1 MKIAWFKRVI
11 SPEVGCYLSGYSTN
25 DISVAKTDDLY
36 MTGFCADDGERK
48 ILIISFDVNGMD
60 EWYTKRIR
68 KNCAEILGTDPSA
81 ILFTCTHNH
90 SGPETRSMRKAP
102 DHLNTGF
109 LKMVEDAIMEEV
121 KNLSNFRECSVYF
134 YSSKCDENR
143 NRRYTT
149 ACNNASFTAHR
160 REVVPIATEYA
171 DKELGELCFIDAETH
186 LPIYLIGNYAAHPLA
201 GHAPGF
207 GGKKISADYP
217 GAFREYVTAE
227 TGAECMFIS
236 GAAGDL
242 VPREDEIGGGAARQM
257 GINLAKAAIGG
268 LIDGPRNPGR
278 FGMPDAK
285 VGSLSKI
292 VKTTFRKHK
301 FGTLPQFYDDK
312 PVLDMEI
319 QMVSIGDVCFVGVP
333 GELCC
338 ELGQEIKWHSPFR
351 KAFIAYQA
359 TGHLGYIGSVNMM
372 IAGGYE
378 GNSQQFDSRCGLN
391 IVNAA
396 VDGMFELRE
405 SLFPLPEGVEDSY
418 PNYLKGPLVNIPANR

>member
-11 SPEVGCYLSGYSTN
+11 SPEVGCYLSGYSAN
-25 DISVAKTDDLY
+25 DISVGKTDDLY

-68 KNCAEILGTDPSA
+68 KNCAEVLGIDPSGV
-81 ILFTCTHNH
+81 LFTCTHNH
-90 SGPETRSMRKAP
+90 SGPETRSMRKFP
-102 DHLNTGF
+102 DHLNTPY
-109 LKMVEDAIMEEV
+109 LEMVENAIMEEV
-121 KNLSNFRECSVYF
+121 KNLSDFRDCNVFF

-171 DKELGELCFIDAETH
+171 DKEFGQLCFIEKETGS
-186 LPIYLIGNYAAHPLA
+186 PVYIIGNYAAHPLA

-217 GAFREYVTAE
+217 GFFRTFVTEE

-242 VPREDEIGGGAARQM
+242 VPKEDEMGTRAASQM
-257 GINLAKAAIGG
+257 GFNLAKAAIGG
-268 LIDGPRNPGR
+268 LIDAPRNPAR

-292 VKTTFRKHK
+292 VKTRFRKHK
-301 FGTLPQFYDDK
+301 FGTLPTFYDDK
-312 PVLDMEI
+312 QELDMELQI
-319 QMVSIGDVCFVGVP
+319 LSIGDVCFVGVP

-351 KAFIAYQA
+351 KAYIAYQA
-359 TGHLGYIGSVNMM
+359 TGHVGYIGSVNMM
-372 IAGGYE
+372 ISGGYE
-378 GNSQQFDSRCGLN
+378 GNSQQFDSRCGLAL
-391 IVNAA
+391 VNGA

-405 SLFPLPEGVEDSY
+405 SLFPVPEGVEDSY

>member
-1 MKIAWFKRVI
+1 
-11 SPEVGCYLSGYSTN
+11 
-25 DISVAKTDDLY
+25 
-36 MTGFCADDGERK
+36 
-48 ILIISFDVNGMD
+48 
-60 EWYTKRIR
+60 
-68 KNCAEILGTDPSA
+68 
-81 ILFTCTHNH
+81 
-90 SGPETRSMRKAP
+90 MRKFP
-102 DHLNTGF
+102 DHLNTEF

-121 KNLSNFRECSVYF
+121 KKLSNFRECSVYF

-149 ACNNASFTAHR
+149 ACNNATFTPHR
-160 REVVPIATEYA
+160 REVAQIATEYA
-171 DKELGELCFIDAETH
+171 DKELGELCFIDSETH
-186 LPIYLIGNYAAHPLA
+186 LPIYVIGNYAAHPLA

-242 VPREDEIGGGAARQM
+242 VPKEDELGGGAARQM

-278 FGMPDAK
+278 FGMPEAK

-292 VKTTFRKHK
+292 VKTRFRKHK
-301 FGTLPQFYDDK
+301 FCTLPQFYDDK
-312 PVLDMEI
+312 PELDMEI

-351 KAFIAYQA
+351 KAFIAYNS
-359 TGHLGYIGSVNMM
+359 TGYLDYIGHANMLVS
-372 IAGGYE
+372 GGYE
-378 GNSQQFDSRCGLN
+378 GNCQLFTARCGLLLLTG
-391 IVNAA
+391 AA
-396 VDGMFELRE
+396 DAMFELRDE
-405 SLFPLPEGVEDSY
+405 LYPPEEGEIY
-418 PNYLKGPLVNIPANR
+418 PDCVSNALVNIPANR